1 MKILNAMITMKLKK
15 ISKLNFLLILM
26 NLNFSNTTHID
37 DFKWQKRILII
48 NDNQNQFH
56 IKIKEQEKE
65 FIDRD
70 IEIINISDSK
80 MYFSSELITKSLL
93 KSITARFG
101 YIKNDTILLIGKDG
115 HLKNIYPLSVE
126 TEKIYYDIDKMPMR
140 KFEKK
145 KKWLKNYLSF

>member
-80 MYFSSELITKSLL
+80 MYFSSELMIKSLL
-93 KSITARFG
+93 KSITVRFG
-101 YIKNDTILLIGKDG
+101 YVKEDTILLIGKDG
-115 HLKNIYPLSVE
+115 YLKYIYPLSVE

-145 KKWLKNYLSF
+145 KKWLKNYLPF

>member
-15 ISKLNFLLILM
+15 MSKLNFLLILM

-80 MYFSSELITKSLL
+80 MYFSSELMIKSLL
-93 KSITARFG
+93 KSITVRFG
-101 YIKNDTILLIGKDG
+101 YVKEDTILLIGKDG
-115 HLKNIYPLSVE
+115 NLKYIYPLSVE

>member
-1 MKILNAMITMKLKK
+1 MKILNAMITKKIKK

-48 NDNQNQFH
+48 NDNQNHFY

-65 FIDRD
+65 FTDRE

-93 KSITARFG
+93 KSISVRFG
-101 YIKNDTILLIGKDG
+101 YIKKDTILLIGKDG
-115 HLKNIYPLSVE
+115 YLKNIYPLSVE

>member
-80 MYFSSELITKSLL
+80 MYFSSELMIKSLL
-93 KSITARFG
+93 KSITVRFG
-101 YIKNDTILLIGKDG
+101 YIKEDTILLIGKDG
-115 HLKNIYPLSVE
+115 HLKYIYPLSVE
-126 TEKIYYDIDKMPMR
+126 TKKIYYDIDKMPMR

>member
-1 MKILNAMITMKLKK
+1 MKILNTMVTMKLKK
-15 ISKLNFLLILM
+15 ISKLNFLLVLM
-26 NLNFSNTTHID
+26 NFNFSNTTHIN

-48 NDNQNQFH
+48 NDNQNYFH

-70 IEIINISDSK
+70 IEIINISDNK

-93 KSITARFG
+93 KSIAVRFG
-101 YIKNDTILLIGKDG
+101 YIKKDTIFLIGKDG
-115 HLKNIYPLSVE
+115 YLKHVYPLSIE

-140 KFEKK
+140 KYEKK
-145 KKWLKNYLSF
+145 KKWLKNHLSF

>member
-93 KSITARFG
+93 KSISVRFG
-101 YIKNDTILLIGKDG
+101 YIKKDTILLIGKDG
-115 HLKNIYPLSVE
+115 YLKNMYPLSVE